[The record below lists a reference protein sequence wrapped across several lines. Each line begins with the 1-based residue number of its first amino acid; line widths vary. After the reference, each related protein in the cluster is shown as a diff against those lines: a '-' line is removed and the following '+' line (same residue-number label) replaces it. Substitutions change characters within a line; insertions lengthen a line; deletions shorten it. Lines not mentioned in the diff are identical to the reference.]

1 MKRSDAV
8 RKMTGLT
15 IMLPGGIVPP
25 GILARV
31 SELAD
36 EYGFGVYLST
46 AQNLRLINI
55 PEEHLEAVRSALADA
70 GAVFK
75 GPGRFPLAR
84 VCIGAVNCNLGIV
97 DTIALARRIHERFGG
112 REKVKPKFKIAV
124 SGCPAACS
132 GAMLT
137 DIGIV
142 ATRSGFDLYAGGKGG
157 PRPKTGRRIGR
168 GMDEAAL
175 LDAIEALVDFH
186 DRKTGKKQRFAR
198 LLDDPGFPFA
208 EV

>member
-8 RKMTGLT
+8 RRMTGLT

-25 GILARV
+25 AILAKV
-31 SELAD
+31 SELA
-36 EYGFGVYLST
+36 ERYGFGIYVST

-55 PEEHLEAVRSALADA
+55 PEEDLDAVRSALAA
-70 GAVFK
+70 VGAVFK

-84 VCIGAVNCNLGIV
+84 VCIGAVNCNLGIT
-97 DTIALARRIHERFGG
+97 DTIALATRIHERFGG

-142 ATRSGFDLYAGGKGG
+142 ATRAGFDLYAGGKGG
-157 PRPKTGRRIGR
+157 PRPRVGRRIGR
-168 GMDEAAL
+168 GMSETEL
-175 LDAIEALVDFH
+175 LDAVEALVDFH
-186 DRKTGKKQRFAR
+186 DRKTGKKQRFAK
-198 LLDDPGFPFA
+198 LLDDPEFPFP

>member
-25 GILARV
+25 EILAKV
-31 SELAD
+31 SELAGK
-36 EYGFGVYLST
+36 YGFGVYVST

-55 PEEHLEAVRSALADA
+55 AEEHLDAIRNELAAA

-84 VCIGAVNCNLGIV
+84 VCIGAVNCNLGIA
-97 DTIALARRIHERFGG
+97 DTIALAMRIHERFGS
-112 REKVKPKFKIAV
+112 REKVKPKFKIAI

-142 ATRSGFDLYAGGKGG
+142 ATRAGFDLHVGGKGG
-157 PRPKTGRRIGR
+157 PKPRVGRRVLKGVSEGEI
-168 GMDEAAL
+168 
-175 LDAIEALVDFH
+175 LDAIETLVEFH
-186 DRKTGKKQRFAR
+186 DRKTGKKQRFSK
-198 LLDDPGFPFA
+198 LLDEPDFPFSG
-208 EV
+208 